1 MEENGVAARK
11 KKTDGDLAC
20 SAKNYWV
27 VTRKLRRVSGV
38 CIKTDATCK

>member
-11 KKTDGDLAC
+11 KPNGDLAC
-20 SAKNYWV
+20 SAKDYWV